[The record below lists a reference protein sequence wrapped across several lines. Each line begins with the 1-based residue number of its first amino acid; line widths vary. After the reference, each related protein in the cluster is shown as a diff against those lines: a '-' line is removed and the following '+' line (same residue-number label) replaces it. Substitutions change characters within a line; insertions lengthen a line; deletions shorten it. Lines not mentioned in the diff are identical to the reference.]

1 MSESL
6 TYIVNEGGSSKINCK
21 ALYGYEKNQTLIWT
35 WYKDNYP
42 VASIDNLNIQ
52 NDDARHESTIE
63 IKNAIKQNEGY
74 YKCVVANSYG
84 DFSRTMRFRVKDR
97 LAPLWPFF
105 GILGQVVLL
114 IAILFSCHKYKKF
127 QKAKQ
132 NKD

>member
-6 TYIVNEGGSSKINCK
+6 TYIVIEGGSSKINCK

-63 IKNAIKQNEGY
+63 IKNAIQQNEGY
-74 YKCVVANSYG
+74 YKLGGKHNS
-84 DFSRTMRFRVKDR
+84 RRKRKNKNNT
-97 LAPLWPFF
+97 
-105 GILGQVVLL
+105 
-114 IAILFSCHKYKKF
+114 KKTN
-127 QKAKQ
+127 
-132 NKD
+132 NKKTRKNKKKN